1 MTKHADARKVQL
13 TGASPASTS
22 LMVVLGGMLLLPGP
36 GCSSSSN
43 QPGNV
48 GGQGGTGGT
57 TTSDGTSSLEGGTTA
72 TVSSATG
79 GVAPSGGSSGGNSS
93 VASGGATPTG
103 GKATATGGST
113 GGTLTGGNPSTGGIT
128 GSGGATVVTST
139 SSSGVGG
146 NGGSSVSGGASGGRG
161 ASSSAGGGT
170 ARGGSPTG
178 GSASAGSGPGAGGAA
193 GAGSVAPVDCSTM
206 PTPTTAT
213 RALCK
218 PESGGIAC
226 HFGGDPGNYDVAFKL
241 GGTAAGKT
249 EVQAE
254 TKREMLAEVD
264 TTAGQTEL
272 YSMKVNVREPQGQ
285 PDWSA
290 ASPGTPGLDLFFIGP
305 SPQLDSIAYAPS
317 VNPVVM
323 YITGD
328 STVTDQDGPAIQ
340 AWGQRLP
347 QYFGCGIS
355 VANYASSGGLTECNP
370 CGTNYFS
377 FYDDPKLWPAI
388 KALLKA
394 NDIVLIEFGHNDK
407 QTQQTPFET
416 YLKKYVDETRAAGA
430 FAVLVTPIVRSSY
443 TGTPHINSVGVNLP
457 ESIRA
462 VAAAN
467 NVPVIDL
474 TARTQAYLIQ
484 RGNATGFYNDS
495 AHTTL
500 AGAQAYAELAA
511 DEIRTKNILPLRNY
525 LRQP

>member
-1 MTKHADARKVQL
+1 
-13 TGASPASTS
+13 
-22 LMVVLGGMLLLPGP
+22 
-36 GCSSSSN
+36 
-43 QPGNV
+43 
-48 GGQGGTGGT
+48 
-57 TTSDGTSSLEGGTTA
+57 
-72 TVSSATG
+72 
-79 GVAPSGGSSGGNSS
+79 
-93 VASGGATPTG
+93 
-103 GKATATGGST
+103 
-113 GGTLTGGNPSTGGIT
+113 
-128 GSGGATVVTST
+128 
-139 SSSGVGG
+139 
-146 NGGSSVSGGASGGRG
+146 
-161 ASSSAGGGT
+161 
-170 ARGGSPTG
+170 
-178 GSASAGSGPGAGGAA
+178 
-193 GAGSVAPVDCSTM
+193 M

-388 KALLKA
+388 KLLLKA

-416 YLKKYVDETRAAGA
+416 YLKKYVDETRAVGA
-430 FAVLVTPIVRSSY
+430 FPVLVTPIVRSSY

-462 VAAAN
+462 VATAN

>member
-1 MTKHADARKVQL
+1 
-13 TGASPASTS
+13 
-22 LMVVLGGMLLLPGP
+22 
-36 GCSSSSN
+36 
-43 QPGNV
+43 
-48 GGQGGTGGT
+48 
-57 TTSDGTSSLEGGTTA
+57 
-72 TVSSATG
+72 
-79 GVAPSGGSSGGNSS
+79 
-93 VASGGATPTG
+93 
-103 GKATATGGST
+103 
-113 GGTLTGGNPSTGGIT
+113 
-128 GSGGATVVTST
+128 
-139 SSSGVGG
+139 
-146 NGGSSVSGGASGGRG
+146 
-161 ASSSAGGGT
+161 
-170 ARGGSPTG
+170 
-178 GSASAGSGPGAGGAA
+178 
-193 GAGSVAPVDCSTM
+193 M

-218 PESGGIAC
+218 PEGGGIAC
-226 HFGGDPGNYDVAFKL
+226 HFGGDPGNYDVSFKL

-272 YSMKVNVREPQGQ
+272 YSMKVNVRQPQGQ

-290 ASPGTPGLDLFFIGP
+290 ASPGTPGLDLSFIGP

-388 KALLKA
+388 KLLLKA

-416 YLKKYVDETRAAGA
+416 YLKKYVDETRAVGA
-430 FAVLVTPIVRSSY
+430 VPVLVTPIVRSSY

-462 VAAAN
+462 VATAN

>member
-1 MTKHADARKVQL
+1 
-13 TGASPASTS
+13 
-22 LMVVLGGMLLLPGP
+22 
-36 GCSSSSN
+36 
-43 QPGNV
+43 
-48 GGQGGTGGT
+48 
-57 TTSDGTSSLEGGTTA
+57 
-72 TVSSATG
+72 
-79 GVAPSGGSSGGNSS
+79 
-93 VASGGATPTG
+93 
-103 GKATATGGST
+103 
-113 GGTLTGGNPSTGGIT
+113 
-128 GSGGATVVTST
+128 
-139 SSSGVGG
+139 
-146 NGGSSVSGGASGGRG
+146 
-161 ASSSAGGGT
+161 
-170 ARGGSPTG
+170 
-178 GSASAGSGPGAGGAA
+178 
-193 GAGSVAPVDCSTM
+193 M

-218 PESGGIAC
+218 AEGGGIAC
-226 HFGGDPGNYDVAFKL
+226 HFGGDPGNYDVSFRL
-241 GGTAAGKT
+241 GGAAAGKT

-264 TTAGQTEL
+264 TAAGQTVL
-272 YSMKVNVREPQGQ
+272 YSMKVNVRQPQGQ

-290 ASPGTPGLDLFFIGP
+290 ASPGTPGLDLSFIGP

-416 YLKKYVDETRAAGA
+416 YLKKYVDETRAVGA
-430 FAVLVTPIVRSSY
+430 FPVLVTPIVRSSY

-462 VAAAN
+462 VATAN

-474 TARTQAYLIQ
+474 TARSQAYLIQ